1 MEALRVAAP
10 VAGLI
15 SLAVQILKLIDTA
28 VAIRSAPDEAKLL
41 SQTVEALR
49 AAIKRLEEF

>member
-1 MEALRVAAP
+1 MEALRVAVS

-15 SLAVQILKLIDTA
+15 SLAVQIPKLIDTA
-28 VAIRSAPDEAKLL
+28 VVIRSAPDEAKLL
-41 SQTVEALR
+41 SQTVEALI